1 MKNILLFVITALF
14 LTACG
19 GAGTGS
25 TGLGKISAQYKTNYT
40 NFEVKRDLEIKKGV
54 VTPQQIDLDKTPIV
68 RYIIDLTDF
77 EYDANSSEKP
87 KDDKQTLITIELF
100 GDSGGTRDTPLRTGT
115 FEISSPGSKVGDK
128 FGKINNVMATIFK
141 DGKTDIYSFTFNA
154 KGNVKIN
161 SVSGDSVT
169 GEVDL
174 TQENGGKIK
183 GNFTAKIVKK

>member
-1 MKNILLFVITALF
+1 MKKYLIMIALF

-19 GAGTGS
+19 GAGTGTSS

-40 NFEVKRDLEIKKGV
+40 NIEVKRDLEIKKGV

-100 GDSGGTRDTPLRTGT
+100 GDSGGTKDTPLRTGT
-115 FEISSPGSKVGDK
+115 FEISSPGAKVGDK

-141 DGKTDIYSFTFNA
+141 DGKTDGYSFTFNA

-161 SVSGDSVT
+161 SVSGDTVT

-183 GNFTAKIVKK
+183 GNFTAKMKK